1 MLNIKS
7 KTFTHYSEQYFNAK
21 VWICKFTRRKS
32 NDFEQEK
39 FKV

>member
-1 MLNIKS
+1 MLNIKC
-7 KTFTHYSEQYFNAK
+7 KLLHNNSEQNFIAK

-32 NDFEQEK
+32 NDFEQEN